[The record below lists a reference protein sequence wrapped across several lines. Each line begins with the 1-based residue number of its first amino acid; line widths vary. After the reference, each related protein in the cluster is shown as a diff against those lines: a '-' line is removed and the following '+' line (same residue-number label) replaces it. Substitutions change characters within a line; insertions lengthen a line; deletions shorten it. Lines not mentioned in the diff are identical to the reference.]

1 MSKPDPDE
9 VSRQLAARSLANDD
23 PTGWFEALYRAA
35 EAGETRVPWERT
47 APNALLAEWMA
58 SSDGH
63 GERAVVIGFGTG
75 QDSEFIASIGYDTT
89 AFEVAA
95 TAVSAVR
102 RAFPNSRVDYTEA
115 DLLALPAQWVGRFE
129 LVVECLTVQSLPRP
143 LRAQAI
149 AAVVSLLAPG
159 GRLIVIATSI
169 SPGGDLNAG
178 PPWPL
183 TEAEIGI
190 FGRPGITV
198 VRQEH
203 FPIADDPGFGR
214 WRIEFAR
221 ESL

>member
-9 VSRQLAARSLANDD
+9 VSRQLAARSLANGD
-23 PTGWFEALYRAA
+23 PTGWFEELYRAA
-35 EAGETRVPWERT
+35 EAGEAQVPWERA
-47 APNALLAEWMA
+47 APNALLAEWVA
-58 SSDGH
+58 GSDGH
-63 GERAVVIGFGTG
+63 GKRAVVVGFGTG
-75 QDSEFIASIGYDTT
+75 QDSELIASVGYDTT

-102 RAFPNSRVDYTEA
+102 RRFPNSRVDYAKA
-115 DLLALPAQWVGRFE
+115 DLLALPAQWGGGFD

-169 SPGGDLNAG
+169 SPGCDMNAG

-183 TEAEIGI
+183 TQAEIGI
-190 FGRPGITV
+190 FSRPGITV

-203 FPIADDPGFGR
+203 FPFADDPGFGR

>member
-23 PTGWFEALYRAA
+23 PTGWFEVLYRAA
-35 EAGETRVPWERT
+35 EAGETQVPWERK
-47 APNALLAEWMA
+47 APNALLAEWVA
-58 SSDGH
+58 GSDGH
-63 GERAVVIGFGTG
+63 GKRAIVIGFGTG

-95 TAVSAVR
+95 TAVSAAR
-102 RAFPNSRVDYTEA
+102 RHFPNSRVDYVEA
-115 DLLALPAQWVGRFE
+115 DLLALPAQWIGRFE

-159 GRLIVIATSI
+159 GRLIVVATSI
-169 SPGGDLNAG
+169 DPAGDLNAG

-190 FGRPGITV
+190 FCRPGITV

-203 FPIADDPGFGR
+203 LSFADDPGFGR

-221 ESL
+221 ESP

>member
-23 PTGWFEALYRAA
+23 PTGWFEELYRAA
-35 EAGETRVPWERT
+35 EAGEAQVPWERA
-47 APNALLAEWMA
+47 APNALLAEWLA

-63 GERAVVIGFGTG
+63 GKRAVVVGFGTG
-75 QDSEFIASIGYDTT
+75 QDSEFIASVGYDTT

-102 RAFPNSRVDYTEA
+102 RRFPNSRVDYAKA
-115 DLLALPAQWVGRFE
+115 DLLALPAQWVGRFD

-159 GRLIVIATSI
+159 GRLIVIATSM
-169 SPGGDLNAG
+169 SPCGDMNAG

-190 FGRPGITV
+190 FSKPGITI

-203 FPIADDPGFGR
+203 FPFADGFGR